1 MGTEDKKDTRPKRTK
16 EENAKYWEEKKKQRN
31 YRGIECNTTESY
43 VSLDLAKYADMGL
56 KNLRA
61 GVFIRYPVGVAQ
73 PLIEAYNDAILL
85 QEAIIVQISQ
95 VIDRGDYKTPKSI
108 VELKE
113 THKVSEPIQKI
124 IDKIKEIGIKEDK
137 KEDTKPEDIKPE
149 TVKK

>member
-16 EENAKYWEEKKKQRN
+16 EEIAKYWDEKKKKRN

-43 VSLDLAKYADMGL
+43 VLLDLAKYADMAL

-61 GVFIRYPVGVAQ
+61 GVFIRYPVAVAQ
-73 PLIEAYNDAILL
+73 PLIEAYNDMLL
-85 QEAIIVQISQ
+85 FQEAIVAQISK
-95 VIDRGDYKTPKSI
+95 VIDRGDYKTPKSL

-113 THKVSEPIQKI
+113 THKISEPIQKI
-124 IDKIKEIGIKEDK
+124 IDKIKEIGIKEEK
-137 KEDTKPEDIKPE
+137 KEDTKPE